1 MDYKLLYALKSG
13 KNIKLVY
20 YIYKEYARYADTQC
34 ILSDAASS

>member
-1 MDYKLLYALKSG
+1 MEYKLLYALRSG

-20 YIYKEYARYADTQC
+20 YKEYARYADTQC